1 MARIVKTEAC
11 ATVNSTNGTALP
23 EIRKSLLLKNYQ
35 YLIISHRNIK
45 EIIQLNKRK
54 KNYWEILS

>member
-23 EIRKSLLLKNYQ
+23 EIRKSLLLKK
-35 YLIISHRNIK
+35 LPISNNFTSKYKRNNSIK
-45 EIIQLNKRK
+45 
-54 KNYWEILS
+54 